1 MLRIWQECIEQWQF
15 CHCWQDLAIH
25 RFTDML
31 MLLILTAAAVIF
43 SMIATV
49 VDLHSD
55 GLRRLPERTFGPSRN
70 DDLDQLGR
78 PFTAG
83 LR

>member
-1 MLRIWQECIEQWQF
+1 M
-15 CHCWQDLAIH
+15 H
-25 RFTDML
+25 RFTDMM
-31 MLLILTAAAVIF
+31 MLLILIAAAVVF
-43 SMIATV
+43 ATIATV

-55 GLRRLPERTFGPSRN
+55 GLRRLPERRFGPSRN
-70 DDLDQLGR
+70 DDVDQFGR

>member
-1 MLRIWQECIEQWQF
+1 
-15 CHCWQDLAIH
+15 
-25 RFTDML
+25 ML